1 MFDYTGWLIAGVI
14 DGYKTGERS
23 FSRTT
28 ELTDN
33 YLEKGKITQ
42 AQAIEIAIACP
53 EPSVEP
59 ETDVEEPETPIE
71 NGTETDAPIIEET
84 IIVEDCAEITE
95 AESGGEDV
103 E

>member
-1 MFDYTGWLIAGVI
+1 MFDYTGCLIAGVI

-59 ETDVEEPETPIE
+59 ETQTDDVVTEET
-71 NGTETDAPIIEET
+71 TETEVT
-84 IIVEDCAEITE
+84 EDGTVIKKT
-95 AESGGEDV
+95 ESGGEDV

>member
-59 ETDVEEPETPIE
+59 EIEEMPAVDETQIE
-71 NGTETDAPIIEET
+71 DETVIEET
-84 IIVEDCAEITE
+84 EQIEITE
-95 AESGGEDV
+95 TESGGENV